1 MYSAYCCAWRLCC
14 SFINFVLSIWNDKM
28 QESDFLLLF
37 VGCVLL
43 WLLQILAGR
52 VHTGFDFPK
61 LLRIRPDGLE
71 LGIGFGMLLFQAGIR
86 IFRNEKSC
94 TRRFMIFIL
103 NSHALLQCATIYERL
118 WRMGIYMHQ
127 HRLPR
132 KGRGAGI
139 CLKYYCECGAFTVIF
154 PSSRMKVS
162 MKMRIFFPFFE
173 LHSWD

>member
-1 MYSAYCCAWRLCC
+1 MKES
-14 SFINFVLSIWNDKM
+14 NFLI
-28 QESDFLLLF
+28 LF
-37 VGCVLL
+37 VGCALL
-43 WLLQILAGR
+43 RLFKILAGR
-52 VHTGFDFPK
+52 VHIEFNFPK
-61 LLRIRPDGLE
+61 LLRILPDGFE
-71 LGIGFGMLLFQAGIR
+71 LGMGFGMLLFQSGIR
-86 IFRNEKSC
+86 KIMD
-94 TRRFMIFIL
+94 TRRFIIL
-103 NSHALLQCATIYERL
+103 NSHALSQCATIYERL

-162 MKMRIFFPFFE
+162 MKMRIFSPFFE

>member
-1 MYSAYCCAWRLCC
+1 M
-14 SFINFVLSIWNDKM
+14 D
-28 QESDFLLLF
+28 
-37 VGCVLL
+37 
-43 WLLQILAGR
+43 
-52 VHTGFDFPK
+52 
-61 LLRIRPDGLE
+61 
-71 LGIGFGMLLFQAGIR
+71 
-86 IFRNEKSC
+86 

-103 NSHALLQCATIYERL
+103 RQHRTMRTAGFGGSFAPIVQYEKWGIHPVFPHFSYFRLRQNLAPNLLAPLCGVALNSHALSQCATIYERL

-162 MKMRIFFPFFE
+162 MKMRIFSPFFE

>member
-1 MYSAYCCAWRLCC
+1 MGSICKRLQMLP
-14 SFINFVLSIWNDKM
+14 FFDRMK
-28 QESDFLLLF
+28 ESDFLLLF
-37 VGCVLL
+37 VVILL
-43 WLLQILAGR
+43 LCLFLILAGWI
-52 VHTGFDFPK
+52 HIGFDFPK
-61 LLRIRPDGLE
+61 LLRILPDGFE
-71 LGIGFGMLLFQAGIR
+71 LGMGFGMLLFQAGIR
-86 IFRNEKSC
+86 NFRNEKSC

-139 CLKYYCECGAFTVIF
+139 CLKCYCECGAFTVIF

-162 MKMRIFFPFFE
+162 MKMRIFSPFFE

>member
-1 MYSAYCCAWRLCC
+1 MGNTSSISAFSILSLGSKSHAESPCPIMRCCL
-14 SFINFVLSIWNDKM
+14 N
-28 QESDFLLLF
+28 
-37 VGCVLL
+37 
-43 WLLQILAGR
+43 
-52 VHTGFDFPK
+52 FPK
-61 LLRIRPDGLE
+61 LLRILPDGFE
-71 LGIGFGMLLFQAGIR
+71 LGIGFGMLLFQSGIR
-86 IFRNEKSC
+86 NFRNEKSC

-103 NSHALLQCATIYERL
+103 NSHALSQCATIYERL

-162 MKMRIFFPFFE
+162 MKMRIFSPFFE

>member
-1 MYSAYCCAWRLCC
+1 MGSICKRLQMLPFFDRMKE
-14 SFINFVLSIWNDKM
+14 SNFLV
-28 QESDFLLLF
+28 LF

-43 WLLQILAGR
+43 RIL
-52 VHTGFDFPK
+52 
-61 LLRIRPDGLE
+61 PDGFE

-86 IFRNEKSC
+86 NFRNEKSC

-103 NSHALLQCATIYERL
+103 NSHALSQCATIYERL